1 MTQEFYRKFFLPR
14 KVQQV
19 KRKLS
24 SFIQGN
30 DETLFTAWE
39 RFKDMYNFFPTH
51 RYDTWRLVSY
61 FYKGLQPGDRQFI
74 QLSCGGG
81 FLQKEPEDAIDY
93 LDEIAENTNTWTGR
107 NPLDSTNRNKSSTI
121 TSGGSVFRLREED
134 NLSAK
139 ISLLNKDIKALKLKG
154 SRDVNVVF
162 REEPMEACMI
172 CQEIDHTT
180 SECKSLFQ
188 FLNVLEA

>member
-1 MTQEFYRKFFLPR
+1 MIEIAKLGFFPFSLKDKSRGWLYTLKPNSIGNWGVMTQEFYRKFFLPR

-19 KRKLS
+19 KRKIS

-93 LDEIAENTNTWTGR
+93 LDEIAENANTWTGP
-107 NPLDSTNRNKSSTI
+107 NPLDSTNRNKSSTT
-121 TSGGSVFRLREED
+121 TSGGSIFKLREED
-134 NLSAK
+134 NLNAK
-139 ISLLNKDIKALKLKG
+139 IGRAH
-154 SRDVNVVF
+154 V
-162 REEPMEACMI
+162 
-172 CQEIDHTT
+172 
-180 SECKSLFQ
+180 
-188 FLNVLEA
+188 